1 MNDGHD
7 LEGRL
12 RDKEVILLDGAVGT
26 QLQAMGVPMNSHAWA
41 ATALHSHPYT
51 VQRMHENYIAA
62 GCDVITVNTYASA
75 RHNLEPLG
83 LADLTRE
90 LNLRAVMLA
99 EDARDRAA
107 SERPVRIAGSV
118 SNYGLLAGAE
128 PYTDEQVVRYFGR
141 RGVISD
147 EQARANMREQ
157 AEILAEAGVDLL
169 LVEATGSHTQRK
181 WATEACVSIGLP
193 VWVGFKCH
201 QSADDPTVRLGYLS
215 EETLADTLPEVM
227 ALGGS
232 AVTLFHTSIA
242 TTRAALPIV
251 RELWDGPVGV
261 YPEAEREDYT
271 SAYRDE
277 AEATPITPEEF
288 AGFARDCVDQG
299 VQIVGGCCGIE
310 LPYIRPLRASLPA
323 HVA

>member
-51 VQRMHENYIAA
+51 VRRMHENYIAA

-83 LADLTRE
+83 LADLTKE

-141 RGVISD
+141 RSVISD
-147 EQARANMREQ
+147 EQARANLREQ

-169 LVEATGSHTQRK
+169 LVEATGSHTDGSLTDLTEAVF
-181 WATEACVSIGLP
+181 WATSAPSVRRYNDGRPDP
-193 VWVGFKCH
+193 V
-201 QSADDPTVRLGYLS
+201 
-215 EETLADTLPEVM
+215 
-227 ALGGS
+227 
-232 AVTLFHTSIA
+232 
-242 TTRAALPIV
+242 
-251 RELWDGPVGV
+251 
-261 YPEAEREDYT
+261 
-271 SAYRDE
+271 
-277 AEATPITPEEF
+277 EATKVILVPSGEK
-288 AGFARDCVDQG
+288 
-299 VQIVGGCCGIE
+299 
-310 LPYIRPLRASLPA
+310 
-323 HVA
+323 